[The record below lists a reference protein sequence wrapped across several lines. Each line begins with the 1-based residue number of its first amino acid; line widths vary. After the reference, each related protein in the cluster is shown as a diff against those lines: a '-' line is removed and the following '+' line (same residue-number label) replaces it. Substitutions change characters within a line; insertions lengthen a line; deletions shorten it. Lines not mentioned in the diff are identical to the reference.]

1 MNTSSVPRQLL
12 IGVSLFL
19 LAACGSDSTAPGPAA
34 TGQIA
39 FLSNRDGNTVGNS
52 GIYLMNADGSSLR
65 NLTNGFAPAW
75 RPRSP

>member
-1 MNTSSVPRQLL
+1 MRLRL
-12 IGVSLFL
+12 
-19 LAACGSDSTAPGPAA
+19 DAPGPAA
-34 TGQIA
+34 AGQIS
-39 FLSNRDGNTVGNS
+39 FLSKRDGNTVGNS